1 MIVLYVVCVIIL
13 PIWQNYLSSKNWLV
27 LPSRISPASF
37 FFLSPGSSVFTN
49 ANNRFRQLAG
59 YLNWHLSWSR
69 QKSSLVLLPWIRMR
83 PPQLSSCRVTVLLDW
98 ARVVSYLV
106 YTSTW
111 IGTIWALPKSTP
123 VPLNKHNAKGAP
135 PLRQHNV
142 KGSSYSLS
150 KIYKGSRRSS
160 NLKLERSK
168 RHNLRFFFCY
178 NEKSVFSGQN
188 SFQSYLGPG
197 KVHLVQFWFKLFN
210 IKANWCRWVL
220 IFQKKKK
227 KKSIQSATKKKFM
240 VQQRSRTR
248 CGKQHLR

>member
-1 MIVLYVVCVIIL
+1 MIIFNTLNIVHSMILSIDLGPNFSICVIFMIVLYVVCVIIW

-106 YTSTW
+106 YIQVHYLSPSQIYSST
-111 IGTIWALPKSTP
+111 TEQT
-123 VPLNKHNAKGAP
+123 
-135 PLRQHNV
+135 Q
-142 KGSSYSLS
+142 
-150 KIYKGSRRSS
+150 
-160 NLKLERSK
+160 
-168 RHNLRFFFCY
+168 C
-178 NEKSVFSGQN
+178 
-188 SFQSYLGPG
+188 
-197 KVHLVQFWFKLFN
+197 
-210 IKANWCRWVL
+210 
-220 IFQKKKK
+220 
-227 KKSIQSATKKKFM
+227 
-240 VQQRSRTR
+240 
-248 CGKQHLR
+248 